1 MFLAH
6 HFSNDKN
13 VDKHTLFYEK
23 LSHTARQKILTNTKK
38 YAASKMVTHG
48 TLNMSRKRPSHT
60 PHLAYK
66 SCTKSSHTELPRDPV

>member
-23 LSHTARQKILTNTKK
+23 LSHTARQNPHKHKQICSVKNGHTRHAK
-38 YAASKMVTHG
+38 YV
-48 TLNMSRKRPSHT
+48 P
-60 PHLAYK
+60 
-66 SCTKSSHTELPRDPV
+66 